1 MYDLD
6 VMPLADTP
14 IVQNL
19 GDDVCVLVGDNI
31 TIQEHPKK
39 VRFAL
44 PPSRLQPEPDTAL
57 PLTQTSDVS
66 AAVQTIDV
74 QTSLFAVDGT
84 FGTNYDM
91 PCPPAHDISLIV
103 GPPSIQQEMEAL
115 PWKTKVALKAC
126 YAIGFSIPFIMV
138 AAIQP
143 WKTG

>member
-6 VMPLADTP
+6 VVPLTDAP
-14 IVQNL
+14 SIQNF

-44 PPSRLQPEPDTAL
+44 PQLVPEPE
-57 PLTQTSDVS
+57 PVPVPIETSDVS
-66 AAVQTIDV
+66 ATIINV
-74 QTSLFAVDGT
+74 PPITQTSLFAVDGT

-91 PCPPAHDISLIV
+91 PCSTTVIISPPASPLTLE
-103 GPPSIQQEMEAL
+103 QQMEAL
-115 PWKTKVALKAC
+115 PWKTKLAIKAC
-126 YAIGFSIPFIMV
+126 YAVGFSLPFIVV
-138 AAIQP
+138 AIIQP